1 MMKAIKTI
9 YDDLPETITI
19 PKEFVHKKAEIIII
33 IEDSVKKYTK
43 NKLVDFFGTIP
54 DFPDRQLQG
63 DYEERDSL

>member
-1 MMKAIKTI
+1 MMKAIKTT
-9 YDDLPETITI
+9 YDDLPETIII

-33 IEDSVKKYTK
+33 VEDSAKKYTK

-63 DYEERDSL
+63 DFEERDSL